1 MLMDLLAITL
11 PYGVGGLFDGL
22 FDRIIELRDD
32 IYGTLSLFTYTL
44 AFAGLLVAAYKQAMG
59 GDLSQLGSQL
69 FSTAIVAV
77 IMPFLPN
84 WVIDAEAVLG
94 FAMIEDMGIDM
105 EGISNEYI
113 GEVAIYIGAE
123 AALVVA
129 ALAAAVV
136 GGIFAGA
143 GTAIVACLYAL
154 IAIIMI
160 VITAFMAFWVW
171 FCLIIAYILQAMG
184 IEMGV
189 ACSPLFLGMFLFPTT
204 KETAVRYFTGLIAIC
219 FWPLGWGIGWSLV
232 DLVFDAWQ
240 EILLMCLPLVAL
252 DVLFAG
258 VVTGTTFIIVGMMYW
273 TMIKKA
279 PPLVAKALTTGTQI
293 GAGLVSAGVASAA
306 STVSSAVSAAGSVAS
321 TAMSIGGT
329 AAGAAIGSAAPGAG
343 TAAGAQMGSAIG
355 GAAGQAV
362 GGAASAAGGAIKGA
376 GDGFAGMSEGA

>member
-1 MLMDLLAITL
+1 MLMDLLAVTL
-11 PYGVGGLFDGL
+11 PYGYGGSFDPLFN
-22 FDRIIELRDD
+22 RIIDLRDD
-32 IYGTLSLFTYTL
+32 IYSTLSLFTYTF
-44 AFAGLLVAAYKQAMG
+44 AFAGLLIAAYKQAMG
-59 GDLSQLGSQL
+59 GDMSQLGSQL
-69 FSTAIVAV
+69 FATAIVAV

-84 WVIDAEAVLG
+84 WVIDAESVLG
-94 FAMIEDMGIDM
+94 FAMIEHMGIYLED
-105 EGISNEYI
+105 ISSEYT
-113 GEVAIYIGAE
+113 GEVADYIMDEVG
-123 AALVVA
+123 LVVG
-129 ALAAAVV
+129 ALAAAAI
-136 GGIFAGA
+136 GGFFTGP
-143 GTAIVACLYAL
+143 GTAIVAALYAL

-171 FCLIIAYILQAMG
+171 FSLLIAYILQAMG
-184 IEMGV
+184 VEMGV

-204 KETAVRYFTGLIAIC
+204 KETAIRYFTGLIAIC

-232 DLVFDAWQ
+232 DLVFDTFQ
-240 EILLMCLPLVAL
+240 EVIGDCVAVVAL
-252 DVLFAG
+252 DALFAG
-258 VVTGTTFIIVGMMYW
+258 VVTGTVFIMVGQMYW

-376 GDGFAGMSEGA
+376 GDGFAGMSEGT